1 MVGRELRV
9 RKFCSHFLYLENLP
23 KPLRISNFGE
33 NINPLISL
41 NPLAMEQTFII
52 FKPSTITRGLVG
64 DVMTRFQ
71 RKGLRIAGIKMMQ
84 LNEEIL
90 REHYAHL
97 VDRDFFPDLVHSMMA
112 TPVIVAVLSG
122 KDAVTVVRTMTGST
136 NCRKAAPGTI
146 RGDFGMSGQENII
159 HASDSPEN
167 AEIEIKR
174 FFKPEEIFDY
184 TLITLPATYAPDE
197 L

>member
-1 MVGRELRV
+1 
-9 RKFCSHFLYLENLP
+9 
-23 KPLRISNFGE
+23 
-33 NINPLISL
+33 
-41 NPLAMEQTFII
+41 MEQTFII
-52 FKPSTITRGLVG
+52 LKPSTITRALVG
-64 DVMTRFQ
+64 DVLTRFQ

-84 LNEEIL
+84 LDEDIL
-90 REHYAHL
+90 RRHYAHL
-97 VDRDFFPDLVHSMMA
+97 VDRDFFPDLLKSMMV

-122 KDAVTVVRTMTGST
+122 KDAVAVVRSMTGAT

-167 AEIEIKR
+167 AAIEIER

-184 TLITLPATYAPDE
+184 TLLTLPATYAPDE